1 MKMFKT
7 LIILLTLSNGSLT
20 AQWQS
25 DVRLTNNPAYSST
38 SENNSGCI
46 AASGNVV
53 HVVWYDYREGNYEIY
68 YKRSIDG
75 GVSFQADTRLT
86 NNTASSFSPSVSVS
100 GLVVHIVWNDRR
112 DGNYEIYYKRSTDA
126 GISWGADT
134 RLTNNSAHSQFSSVA
149 VSGSFVN
156 IVWRDI
162 RDGNYEIYY
171 KSSIDGGLSFGA
183 DIRLTNNIAGSDG
196 PSVSV
201 SGSAVHVVW
210 YDYRDGNYEIYYK
223 RSIDGGISWEADTR
237 LTNNS
242 FLSTKVSVAVSGS
255 VLNVA
260 WVDTR
265 DSYNEIYYKRS
276 IDGGTSWEADTRLT
290 NHTGTSS
297 ASDPSVSVSGS
308 LVHVVWHDD
317 RDGNTEIY
325 YKSSSNGGV
334 SFEADTRL
342 TNNTA
347 GSYYSF
353 VSVSGS
359 VVHVV
364 WQEKRDG
371 NEEIYY
377 KRNPI
382 DSLIRLTLNLTAFIE
397 GFYDPV
403 SNNMINDTAR
413 VYLRS
418 NSAPYNIID
427 SSKGILNSS
436 GTGNFL
442 FLNAVNGINY
452 YAEVKHRNSNRT
464 WSKTVIAFSASSLIY
479 DFSNEASKAFGD
491 NQKEVDAIPVRF
503 AFYSGDENQD
513 GFVNLADIVEVY
525 NASVIFESGYK
536 DSDMNGNNL
545 TDLTDVIIT
554 NNNSNIFVS
563 VLRP

>member
-149 VSGSFVN
+149 VSGSVVHV
-156 IVWRDI
+156 VWREMD
-162 RDGNYEIYY
+162 DIYY
-171 KSSIDGGLSFGA
+171 KLSIDGGVSFGT
-183 DIRLTNNIAGSDG
+183 DTRLTNNLAGSNG

-210 YDYRDGNYEIYYK
+210 YDSRDGNFEIYYK
-223 RSIDGGISWEADTR
+223 RSIDGGTSWGADTR

-242 FLSTKVSVAVSGS
+242 FLSTKVSVSVSGS
-255 VLNVA
+255 VLNVT
-260 WVDTR
+260 WVDER
-265 DSYNEIYYKRS
+265 DSYKEIYYKRS
-276 IDGGTSWEADTRLT
+276 TDGGTSWEADTRLT
-290 NHTGTSS
+290 IHTGTSS

-308 LVHVVWHDD
+308 VVHVVWHDD

-325 YKSSSNGGV
+325 YKSSSDGGV
-334 SFEADTRL
+334 SFGADTRL
-342 TNNTA
+342 TNNSA

-364 WQEKRDG
+364 WQEQRDG

-377 KRNPI
+377 KRNPTGSQI
-382 DSLIRLTLNLTAFIE
+382 PLTLNFTAFIE
-397 GFYDPV
+397 AFYNPV
-403 SNNMINDTAR
+403 TNSMISDTVR
-413 VYLRS
+413 VYLKNVS
-418 NSAPYNIID
+418 FPFNNID
-427 SSKGILNSS
+427 SSKGLLSSS

-442 FLNAVNGINY
+442 FTNAMNGVNY
-452 YAEVKHRNSNRT
+452 YLAVKHRNSIET
-464 WSKTVIAFSASSLIY
+464 WSSDPIIFVSGNSSYTFIALQSMAYGNNQIQIDSSPLR
-479 DFSNEASKAFGD
+479 FG
-491 NQKEVDAIPVRF
+491 V
-503 AFYSGDENQD
+503 YSGDVNQD
-513 GFVNLADIVEVY
+513 GAI
-525 NASVIFESGYK
+525 
-536 DSDMNGNNL
+536 
-545 TDLTDVIIT
+545 DLTDAGMINNDVFLFASGYLNT
-554 NNNSNIFVS
+554 DLNSDGVVDLDDGVFTDNNSYNFVT
-563 VLRP
+563 RITP

>member
-1 MKMFKT
+1 MKMFIIAVT
-7 LIILLTLSNGSLT
+7 LITFYTSNLF

-53 HVVWYDYREGNYEIY
+53 HVVWYDNRDGNYEIY
-68 YKRSIDG
+68 YKRSADG
-75 GVSFQADTRLT
+75 GVSFEADSRLT

-100 GLVVHIVWNDRR
+100 GLVVHVIWNDRR

-149 VSGSFVN
+149 VSGSAVHV
-156 IVWRDI
+156 VWRDI

-171 KSSIDGGLSFGA
+171 KSSIDGGVSFGA
-183 DIRLTNNIAGSDG
+183 DTRLTNNLSGSDG

-210 YDYRDGNYEIYYK
+210 YDSRDGNYEIYYK
-223 RSIDGGISWEADTR
+223 RSIDGGISWGAETR

-255 VLNVA
+255 VLNVT

-276 IDGGTSWEADTRLT
+276 TDGGTSWEADTRLT
-290 NHTGTSS
+290 IHTGTSS

-308 LVHVVWHDD
+308 VVHVVWHDD

-325 YKSSSNGGV
+325 YKSSSDGGV
-334 SFEADTRL
+334 SFGTDTRL

-353 VSVSGS
+353 VSASGS
-359 VVHVV
+359 VVHVI

-382 DSLIRLTLNLTAFIE
+382 DSLIRLSLNLTAFIE

-403 SNNMINDTAR
+403 KNNMISDTVR
-413 VYLRS
+413 IYLKNAS
-418 NSAPYNIID
+418 SPFINID
-427 SSKGILNSS
+427 SSKGLLSSS
-436 GTGNFL
+436 GAGNFL
-442 FLNAVNGINY
+442 FLNAMNGVSY
-452 YAEVKHRNSNRT
+452 YLVVKHRNSIET
-464 WSKTVIAFSASSLIY
+464 WSSVPITFITGSSSYTFADLQSQAYGNNIIQV
-479 DFSNEASKAFGD
+479 D
-491 NQKEVDAIPVRF
+491 NSPVQY
-503 AFYSGDENQD
+503 ANYSGDVNQD
-513 GFVNLADIVEVY
+513 GTIDAADLSIIENNVA
-525 NASVIFESGYK
+525 NSVTGYV
-536 DSDMNGNNL
+536 DSDLTGDDFVDGSDLSLVENNAAQG
-545 TDLTDVIIT
+545 
-554 NNNSNIFVS
+554 VS
-563 VLRP
+563 VVSP